1 MPEGEGLHDFERAC
15 SDARRDF
22 ESASHAAVAQL
33 ERRPGGEGIYL
44 SPLWEAETSSPERS
58 RAWKVSVLRRVP
70 GAGAEPWG
78 HLFFVVL
85 REGGGQVQL
94 RTEIVGILGPAVPSP
109 PEGGVVPLAAGPPA
123 RLLLL
128 RPRDGSTEPRLRGF
142 AEAVRDAFP
151 GDR

>member
-1 MPEGEGLHDFERAC
+1 MPEREDLQDFERAC
-15 SDARRDF
+15 SDAKGDF
-22 ESASHAAVAQL
+22 ERACGVAVADL
-33 ERRPGGEGIYL
+33 EHRLGEEGLYL

-58 RAWKVSVLRRVP
+58 RAWKVSVLRRVQ

-85 REGGGQVQL
+85 RRREGGVQL
-94 RTEIVGILGPAVPSP
+94 RTELVGILGPAVPSP
-109 PEGGVVPLAAGPPA
+109 PEGNVLPLAAGPPA

-128 RPRDGSTEPRLRGF
+128 RPRDGSTAQRLRAF
-142 AEAVRDAFP
+142 AEALRDAFP